1 MGAEPGRDL
10 LLRGGRVWGAPPDAD
25 AVLVRGR
32 RIAAVGRGEDLLS
45 AGADVADL
53 AGRWVLP
60 GFTDSHT
67 HFHRTAMLAEYFLD
81 FAELHPADSVA
92 ALLDVVAARYAV
104 TPEGAWIQGDNL
116 APAALAER
124 RFPTRWELDAVAP
137 DRPVL
142 LRGTGKHVVAANSL
156 ALRLAG
162 IDATTPDPPGGAIE
176 RDEAG
181 EPTGVLHERAKLR
194 LDTTRTDTVV
204 PGLSEADRMRALA
217 AGIARL
223 HELGITAIHE
233 ITRTADEFADYQRLR
248 ASSGLGVRVRA
259 YVRVVEG
266 QASLDDLAAVGVR
279 SGLGDD
285 LLRFGGVKV
294 SVDGSDEHRN
304 AALHEDYPGHPGHR
318 GLIRIEAAELDAVVR
333 RAHGLGLQTAVH
345 AIGPRAVDLAL
356 DAFAGIGDPHGV
368 RRLRHRIEHAYLPPR
383 PGQLETMRDL
393 GLVLST
399 QPAFLEAGGDGWREI
414 FGADAGPRFLPLRT
428 ALDLGLVVQANS
440 DVPCAR
446 LDPLVGIRAA
456 VRRTTRAGTHLGAA
470 EAVTVA
476 EAVAMYTRAPAW
488 TAFEED
494 RRGAVEA
501 GMLADLTVVSG
512 DPVAELDTFT
522 VDATVV
528 DGRLVSSRFTDP
540 TTEGASL

>member
-1 MGAEPGRDL
+1 MGHGDL
-10 LLRGGRVWGAPPDAD
+10 LLRGGRVWGAAPDCD
-25 AVLVRGR
+25 AVLVHGR
-32 RIAAVGRGEDLLS
+32 RIAAVGRGEELVS
-45 AGADVADL
+45 PGTDVVDL

-67 HFHRTAMLAEYFLD
+67 HFHRTAILAEHFLD
-81 FAELHPADSVA
+81 FDEVHPAGSIA
-92 ALLDVVAARYAV
+92 ALLDTVATRYAS
-104 TPEGAWIQGDNL
+104 TPDGGWIQGDNL
-116 APAALAER
+116 SPAALAEH
-124 RFPTRWELDAVAP
+124 RFPTRQELDSVAP

-162 IDATTPDPPGGAIE
+162 IDASTPDPPGGRID
-176 RDEAG
+176 RDDDG

-204 PGLSEADRMRALA
+204 PGLSEADRLHALA
-217 AGIARL
+217 AGVARL
-223 HELGITAIHE
+223 HSLGLTAIHE

-248 ASSGLGVRVRA
+248 ASADGLGVRVSA

-266 QASLDDLAAVGVR
+266 QATLDHLAAAGIR

-285 LLRFGGVKV
+285 HVRLAGVKV

-304 AALHEDYPGHPGHR
+304 AALYEDYPDDPGNR
-318 GLIRIEAAELDAVVR
+318 GLIRIEAAELEEVVR

-356 DAFAGIGDPHGV
+356 HAFAGIGDPDGV
-368 RRLRHRIEHAYLPPR
+368 RRLRHRVEHAYLPPR
-383 PGQLETMRDL
+383 PGQFEAMRDL

-399 QPAFLEAGGDGWREI
+399 QPAFLEAGGDGWLDI

-446 LDPLVGIRAA
+446 LDPLIGVRAA
-456 VRRTTRAGTHLGAA
+456 VRRTTRTGTHLGDA

-476 EAVAMYTRAPAW
+476 EAVAMYTEAAAW
-488 TAFEED
+488 SAHEED
-494 RRGAVEA
+494 RRGTVEA
-501 GMLADLTVVSG
+501 GKLADLTIVSG
-512 DPVAELDTFT
+512 DPVAELDTLI
-522 VDATVV
+522 VDGTVV
-528 DGRLVSSRFTDP
+528 DGRLVFSRFTDP
-540 TTEGASL
+540 TTEVASS

>member
-1 MGAEPGRDL
+1 MSDGDL
-10 LLRGGRVWGAPPDAD
+10 LLRGGRVWGAGPDAD
-25 AVLVRGR
+25 AVLVHGR
-32 RIAAVGRGEDLLS
+32 RIAAVGRGEDLVS
-45 AGADVADL
+45 PGAVVLDL

-67 HFHRTAMLAEYFLD
+67 HFHRTAILAEHFLD
-81 FAELHPADSVA
+81 FAERHPADSIA
-92 ALLDVVAARYAV
+92 ALLEVVAARRAV
-104 TPEGAWIQGDNL
+104 TPPGAWIQGDNL
-116 APAALAER
+116 GPAALAER
-124 RFPTRWELDAVAP
+124 RFPTRGELDSVAP
-137 DRPVL
+137 DHPVL

-162 IDATTPDPPGGAIE
+162 IDAATPDPPGGHIE

-204 PGLSEADRMRALA
+204 PGLSEADRLSALA
-217 AGIARL
+217 AGVARL
-223 HELGITAIHE
+223 HALGITAIHE

-248 ASSGLGVRVRA
+248 GSSSGLGVRVRA

-266 QASLDDLAAVGVR
+266 QATLDDLAAVGVR

-285 LLRFGGVKV
+285 LLRLGGVKV

-304 AALHEDYPGHPGHR
+304 AALHEDYPGHPGQR
-318 GLIRIEAAELDAVVR
+318 GLIRIEADELDGVVR
-333 RAHGLGLQTAVH
+333 RAHRLGLQTAVH

-356 DAFAGIGDPHGV
+356 HAFAGIGDPDGV
-368 RRLRHRIEHAYLPPR
+368 RRLRHRVEHAYLPPR

-399 QPAFLEAGGDGWREI
+399 QPAFLEAIGDGWLEI
-414 FGADAGPRFLPLRT
+414 FGAEAGPRMLPLRT

-440 DVPCAR
+440 DAPCAR
-446 LDPLVGIRAA
+446 LDPLVGLRAA
-456 VRRTTRAGTHLGAA
+456 VRRTTRSGTHLGAA

-476 EAVAMYTRAPAW
+476 EAVDLYTRAPAW
-488 TAFEED
+488 TAHEED

-501 GMLADLTVVSG
+501 GLLADLTVVSG
-512 DPVAELDTFT
+512 DPVAELDTLT
-522 VDATVV
+522 VDGTVV
-528 DGRLVSSRFTDP
+528 DGRLVFSRFTDP
-540 TTEGASL
+540 TTEVASP